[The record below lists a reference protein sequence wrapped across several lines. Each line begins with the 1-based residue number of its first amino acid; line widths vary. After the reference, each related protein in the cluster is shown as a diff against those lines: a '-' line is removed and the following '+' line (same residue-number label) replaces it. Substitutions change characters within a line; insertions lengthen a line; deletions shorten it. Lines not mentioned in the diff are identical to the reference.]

1 MGELDG
7 QLDRVHLSD
16 TLGSSVGM
24 SDRKQ
29 DMDAVRSAE
38 FKEAFDE
45 FDKDKS
51 GTISPEE
58 LLGVLRAMGQ
68 NPTEDELL
76 NLVLEVDIDG
86 NGTIE
91 FEEFLTM
98 MKKKASEADEESDL
112 REAFKIFDRDKDGF
126 ISMKELKKV
135 CSMLGTMLTKEEL
148 DEFMAEADKDGNGK
162 LDYDEFVKML
172 LQY

>member
-1 MGELDG
+1 MKIEL
-7 QLDRVHLSD
+7 
-16 TLGSSVGM
+16 
-24 SDRKQ
+24 Q
-29 DMDAVRSAE
+29 DH
-38 FKEAFDE
+38 
-45 FDKDKS
+45 S

-98 MKKKASEADEESDL
+98 LVLRYLDRVNLEIFIFRMKKKASEADEEADL
-112 REAFKIFDRDKDGF
+112 RLEIFR
-126 ISMKELKKV
+126 V
-135 CSMLGTMLTKEEL
+135 
-148 DEFMAEADKDGNGK
+148 
-162 LDYDEFVKML
+162 L
-172 LQY
+172 LRFTYWTPGRPLRYSTVTRTASSA

>member
-1 MGELDG
+1 MEGK
-7 QLDRVHLSD
+7 R
-16 TLGSSVGM
+16 
-24 SDRKQ
+24 
-29 DMDAVRSAE
+29 DMDQLLNAE
-38 FKEAFDE
+38 VKEAFDE
-45 FDKDKS
+45 FDTFSKDKS

-91 FEEFLTM
+91 FEEFLSM
-98 MKKKASEADEESDL
+98 MKKKASEVDEEAEL
-112 REAFKIFDRDKDGF
+112 REAFKIFDRDKDGY

-135 CSMLGTMLTKEEL
+135 ASMLGTMLTKEEL
-148 DEFMAEADKDGNGK
+148 DEFMAEADADGNGK

-172 LQY
+172 LEY

>member
-1 MGELDG
+1 MGRTVSDIMG
-7 QLDRVHLSD
+7 DTNMDQLRN
-16 TLGSSVGM
+16 
-24 SDRKQ
+24 
-29 DMDAVRSAE
+29 AE

-45 FDKDKS
+45 FDTDKS
-51 GTISPEE
+51 GTISPDE

-76 NLVLEVDIDG
+76 NLVLEVDVDG

-91 FEEFLTM
+91 FEEFLSM
-98 MKKKASEADEESDL
+98 MKMKASEVDEEAEL
-112 REAFKIFDRDKDGF
+112 REAFKIFDRDNDGF

-135 CSMLGTMLTKEEL
+135 ASMLGTMLTKEEL
-148 DEFMAEADKDGNGK
+148 DEFMSEADSDGNGK

>member
-1 MGELDG
+1 MRRDSLV
-7 QLDRVHLSD
+7 RI
-16 TLGSSVGM
+16 
-24 SDRKQ
+24 KFQ
-29 DMDAVRSAE
+29 DH
-38 FKEAFDE
+38 
-45 FDKDKS
+45 S

-98 MKKKASEADEESDL
+98 MKKKASEADEEADL
-112 REAFKIFDRDKDGF
+112 RFVRILARCDNAGF
-126 ISMKELKKV
+126 VGQGGIQ
-135 CSMLGTMLTKEEL
+135 
-148 DEFMAEADKDGNGK
+148 NIRP
-162 LDYDEFVKML
+162 
-172 LQY
+172 

>member
-1 MGELDG
+1 MD
-7 QLDRVHLSD
+7 QLRN
-16 TLGSSVGM
+16 
-24 SDRKQ
+24 
-29 DMDAVRSAE
+29 AE

-45 FDKDKS
+45 FDTDGS
-51 GTISPEE
+51 GTISPDE

-91 FEEFLTM
+91 FEEFINMM
-98 MKKKASEADEESDL
+98 MKKAGEVDEEADL

-148 DEFMAEADKDGNGK
+148 DQFMAEADKDGNGK
-162 LDYDEFVKML
+162 LDYDEFCKML
-172 LQY
+172 LST

>member
-1 MGELDG
+1 
-7 QLDRVHLSD
+7 
-16 TLGSSVGM
+16 
-24 SDRKQ
+24 
-29 DMDAVRSAE
+29 MDAVRTAE

-45 FDKDKS
+45 FDKSCYAWVQDHS
-51 GTISPEE
+51 GAISADE

-91 FEEFLTM
+91 FEEFINMM
-98 MKKKASEADEESDL
+98 MKKANEVDEEADL
-112 REAFKIFDRDKDGF
+112 REAFKIFDRDKDGY

-135 CSMLGTMLTKEEL
+135 ANMLGTMLTKEEL
-148 DEFMAEADKDGNGK
+148 DEFMAEADSDGNGK
-162 LDYDEFVKML
+162 LDYDEFCKMM
-172 LQY
+172 LQN

>member
-1 MGELDG
+1 MDPIRDLD
-7 QLDRVHLSD
+7 QL
-16 TLGSSVGM
+16 
-24 SDRKQ
+24 KN
-29 DMDAVRSAE
+29 AE

-45 FDKDKS
+45 FDTDGS

-76 NLVLEVDIDG
+76 NLVMEVDIDG

-91 FEEFLTM
+91 FDEFLSM
-98 MKKKASEADEESDL
+98 MKQKASEQDEEADL

-135 CSMLGTMLTKEEL
+135 ANMLGTMLTPEEL
-148 DEFMAEADKDGNGK
+148 DEFMAEADADGNGK

>member
-1 MGELDG
+1 MRRDSL
-7 QLDRVHLSD
+7 VSI
-16 TLGSSVGM
+16 
-24 SDRKQ
+24 KFQ
-29 DMDAVRSAE
+29 DH
-38 FKEAFDE
+38 
-45 FDKDKS
+45 S

-98 MKKKASEADEESDL
+98 MKKKASEADEEADL
-112 REAFKIFDRDKDGF
+112 RF
-126 ISMKELKKV
+126 L
-135 CSMLGTMLTKEEL
+135 
-148 DEFMAEADKDGNGK
+148 
-162 LDYDEFVKML
+162 
-172 LQY
+172 

>member
-1 MGELDG
+1 MGT
-7 QLDRVHLSD
+7 QH
-16 TLGSSVGM
+16 TLMEGK
-24 SDRKQ
+24 R
-29 DMDAVRSAE
+29 DMDQLLNAE

-45 FDKDKS
+45 FDTDKS

-91 FEEFLTM
+91 FDEFLSM
-98 MKKKASEADEESDL
+98 MKKKASEVDEEADL
-112 REAFKIFDRDKDGF
+112 REAFKIFDRDKDGY

-135 CSMLGTMLTKEEL
+135 ASTLGTMLTKEEL
-148 DEFMAEADKDGNGK
+148 DEFMAEADADGNGK
-162 LDYDEFVKML
+162 LDYDEFAKML
-172 LQY
+172 LEY

>member
-1 MGELDG
+1 MGNLTPSLKDP
-7 QLDRVHLSD
+7 R
-16 TLGSSVGM
+16 GM
-24 SDRKQ
+24 ADRKLE
-29 DMDAVRSAE
+29 MDAVRSAE

-45 FDKDKS
+45 FDKDHS

-98 MKKKASEADEESDL
+98 MKKKASEADEEADL
-112 REAFKIFDRDKDGF
+112 RDGF